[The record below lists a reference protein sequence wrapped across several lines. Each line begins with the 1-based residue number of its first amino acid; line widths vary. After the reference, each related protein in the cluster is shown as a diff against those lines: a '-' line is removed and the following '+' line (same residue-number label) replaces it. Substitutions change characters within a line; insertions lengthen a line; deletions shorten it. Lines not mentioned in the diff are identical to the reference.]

1 MIDETKEQSAPD
13 SVTISPGQTDSN
25 GSVSA
30 DSSAETS
37 LVPSAAIAEQP
48 QTEAPREASQAPP
61 KRTPPP
67 PPPPPSDEDEDEGDD
82 EERVMLRMSF
92 MEHLEELRSRLLRAI
107 LGLVVAFVLCIGFCK
122 ELWEVV

>member
-25 GSVSA
+25 GSVPA

-37 LVPSAAIAEQP
+37 LVPSA
-48 QTEAPREASQAPP
+48 PP
-61 KRTPPP
+61 KGTPPP
-67 PPPPPSDEDEDEGDD
+67 PPPPPSDEDDNNGDGD
-82 EERVMLRMSF
+82 EEERGMLRMSF